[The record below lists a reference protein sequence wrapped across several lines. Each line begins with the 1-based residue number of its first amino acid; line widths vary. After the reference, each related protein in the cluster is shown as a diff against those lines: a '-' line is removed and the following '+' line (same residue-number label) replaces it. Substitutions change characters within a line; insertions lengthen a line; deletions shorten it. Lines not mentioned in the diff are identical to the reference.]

1 MVSTRGCATREVF
14 FSVGGTFMSWFPAP
28 DESPVSDSV
37 HSGDGATTLL
47 NGFAD
52 ISGSVYGHKHYELT
66 WSYLN
71 REQADLF
78 RRLFMN
84 RTGEWVTYLDP
95 FTMNNAL
102 SPLMGLPYLHYHVG
116 SPFAFNDWGK
126 QALFP
131 TKNLNRHTG
140 HPGVILK
147 PNILN
152 MENKRNNR
160 YNSLNSHESVLSLS
174 KAGNYIERVAIPEGY
189 YATFFAYGENDGKRP
204 CEWSFNRIGGDGLPT
219 YVESREKN
227 RVFGF
232 GDGVWEIEMKPLQDG
247 HLDWCALRIQPEPTP
262 TQDAPDPT
270 TFAYTYSYPSGGGN
284 LQVVPGSAKV
294 VTVNNHRGHF
304 TASVT
309 LEEVWSW

>member
-37 HSGDGATTLL
+37 HSGEGVTTLL

-52 ISGSVYGHKHYELT
+52 INGSVYGHKHYELT

-71 REQADLF
+71 RDQADLF

-84 RTGEWVTYLDP
+84 RSGEWVTYLDP
-95 FTMNNAL
+95 FSMNNAL

-131 TKNLNRHTG
+131 TKNLDNVTG

-147 PNILN
+147 PDILSMN
-152 MENKRNNR
+152 NKQGNTQNG
-160 YNSLNSHESVLSLS
+160 LNSHEATLSLS
-174 KAGNYIERVAIPEGY
+174 KPGSYIERVAVPEGY
-189 YATFFAYGENDGKRP
+189 YAVFYAFGHDDGKRP
-204 CEWSFNRIGGDGLPT
+204 FDWDFNRIGGDGLPLHVAT
-219 YVESREKN
+219 REKN

-232 GDGVWEIEMKPLQDG
+232 GDGVWEIEMKPAQEG
-247 HLDWCALRIQPEPTP
+247 HISWCSLRIRPYDTNELLTSGAPE
-262 TQDAPDPT
+262 
-270 TFAYTYSYPSGGGN
+270 YNYSYPSGGGN
-284 LQVVPGSAKV
+284 LQVVPGTAKV
-294 VTVNNHRGHF
+294 VTVNNFRGHF

>member
-37 HSGDGATTLL
+37 HSGEGVTTLL

-52 ISGSVYGHKHYELT
+52 INGSVYGHKHYELT

-71 REQADLF
+71 RDQADLF

-84 RTGEWVTYLDP
+84 RSGEWVTYLDP
-95 FTMNNAL
+95 FSMNNAL

-131 TKNLNRHTG
+131 TKNLDNVTG

-147 PNILN
+147 PDILSMN
-152 MENKRNNR
+152 NKQRNTQNG
-160 YNSLNSHESVLSLS
+160 LNSHEATLSLS
-174 KAGNYIERVAIPEGY
+174 KPGSYIERVAVPEGY
-189 YATFFAYGENDGKRP
+189 YATFYAFGHDDGKRP
-204 CEWSFNRIGGDGLPT
+204 FDWDFNRIGGDGLPLHVAT
-219 YVESREKN
+219 REKN

-232 GDGVWEIEMKPLQDG
+232 GDGVWEIEMKPAQEG
-247 HLDWCALRIQPEPTP
+247 HISWCSLRIRPYDTNELLTSGVPEY
-262 TQDAPDPT
+262 D
-270 TFAYTYSYPSGGGN
+270 YSYPSGGGN
-284 LQVVPGSAKV
+284 LQVVPGTAKV
-294 VTVNNHRGHF
+294 VTVNNFRGHF